1 MNVRNLIPFVDEG
14 WDELLANSVFR
25 ELCAAAPEFTHL
37 SYDRF
42 AIVDLNEVDIDPEG
56 NTARAAGP
64 QLKKNDLHVGWDPS
78 ERPLII
84 VRINGELK
92 LWDGFNRTE
101 KLTEE
106 LGVWS
111 APAWIYDLDGDL
123 TDAEI
128 FGIKVIVQLSA
139 NNKARSDESSKQ
151 DFITAGTQ
159 WMELNHI
166 TALSDVIDWINTCDH
181 YFNSKQVDQIA
192 AQIYCESEVANIKHI
207 STGSKARKE
216 AYKFYDE
223 EYSYNRKGLQNP
235 LVVGCNH
242 PDYIKD
248 VFIQHMEKVIADT
261 DPNCKEDFDLTYTG
275 KGFETTEFVG
285 YTKGCETQEEVV
297 EQRANAKI
305 ELEKFEKLI
314 LKYASFLMQ
323 QRDLE
328 PYEWKG
334 FLPQLYGTE
343 IGKGI
348 TKKLI
353 P

>member
-1 MNVRNLIPFVDEG
+1 MNLRNLIPFVDEG
-14 WDELLANSVFR
+14 WDELLANSVFK
-25 ELCAAAPEFTHL
+25 EICAEAPALPHL

-42 AIVDLNEVDIDPEG
+42 AIVDLNDVDIDDEG
-56 NTARAAGP
+56 NTARAGGAW
-64 QLKKNDLHVGWDPS
+64 LKKNDLHVGWDPS

-92 LWDGFNRTE
+92 LWDGYNRTH
-101 KLTEE
+101 KLTED

-111 APAWIYDLDGDL
+111 APAWIYDLRGDL
-123 TDAEI
+123 TEEEI
-128 FGIKVIVQLSA
+128 FEIKVRVQLSA
-139 NNKARSDESSKQ
+139 NNTARSDESSKQ
-151 DFITAGTQ
+151 DFITAGTK
-159 WMELNHI
+159 WMEKNHI
-166 TALSDVIDWINTCDH
+166 TSLSDVIDWINSCDH
-181 YFNSKQVDQIA
+181 YFNNKQVDQIA

-216 AYKFYDE
+216 AYEFCDVDYT
-223 EYSYNRKGLQNP
+223 YNRTELQNP

-248 VFIQHMEKVIADT
+248 VFVQHMEKVVADT
-261 DPNCKEDFDLTYTG
+261 DPTCDELDLTYTG
-275 KGFETTEFVG
+275 KGFETTEFIG
-285 YTKGCETQEEVV
+285 YTKGCETQEEVI

-323 QRDLE
+323 QRDLT

-343 IGKGI
+343 LGKGV
-348 TKKLI
+348 TRKLV